1 MVTTERQQSL
11 RPWPK
16 WLGWFG
22 IAVLVAAIPAAL
34 AAMTIPANEYKAWG
48 VDAVDCDGPISVYLF
63 AVPTLLIYGAGAV
76 VNGRYLRNRLNLVLA
91 IFSALLCVLIAAN
104 IASAVGEQ
112 VHVERDLQ
120 ACQ

>member
-1 MVTTERQQSL
+1 
-11 RPWPK
+11 
-16 WLGWFG
+16 
-22 IAVLVAAIPAAL
+22 
-34 AAMTIPANEYKAWG
+34 MTIPANEYKAWG